1 MRLHVS
7 FGFSGQQCQQN
18 FVFAWALHAHVQS
31 LVALVLA
38 LGSTLGIVDL
48 VSLSCRLSRVDIL
61 ISHSS
66 LG

>member
-1 MRLHVS
+1 MRLHVFFS
-7 FGFSGQQCQQN
+7 FSGQQCQQN
-18 FVFAWALHAHVQS
+18 FVFAWVLGAHVQS

-38 LGSTLGIVDL
+38 LGSTLSVVDL